1 MDRDQQQVT
10 GAGAGRIR
18 QEPSE
23 KVETMDRM
31 SLGLRVLL
39 IISVLLSGLQAFA
52 QQRNGSVRGQVT
64 DPLGALVVG
73 ASVTLTSADGTQKTA
88 ATGNDGQY
96 NFTALQPGKYSLKVS
111 AAGFALYQND
121 EVTVNPGARTTHDVQ
136 LVVTL
141 EKQVITVN
149 EEPNMNTDPA
159 NNADALVLKGQDI
172 DVLPDDPDA
181 LASAVQAM
189 AGPSAG
195 PNGGQIF
202 VDGFT
207 GGRMPPKESIRE
219 VRVNQNPFNAENAG
233 IGFGRVDI
241 LTKPGMDKLR
251 GSSFFNFGDES
262 LNSRNPFAPTR
273 APFQIRYYG
282 GSLSGPVISKKA
294 SFFLDFSRRV
304 TDDNAIVNATV
315 LNSAFIPTPF
325 NTALLVPNKNIS
337 ISPRFDY
344 QLGTNHTFVLRYSY
358 NHSNAENVGAS
369 DFSLPERAFDR
380 SSTQQTVQLTETA
393 ILSPTMLNETRVQY
407 IRNRSEQDGNNSIP
421 TITVQDSFISGG
433 SQIGLA
439 FNHDDRWEVQN
450 YTTWT
455 KGSHIL
461 RFGGRVGGVRITD
474 FSPQNF
480 GGSYTFSG
488 GDAPVLDSN
497 NNVVLVGGN
506 PVTTSITSL
515 ERYRRTLL
523 FQDRPDM
530 RALGG
535 GVTQFSIAEGNPE
548 AKVTQIDMG
557 AFFQDEWRM
566 RPNFTLTL
574 GLRYERQTN
583 ISSNLNFAPRVF
595 FAWAPGG
602 TSVGSGPGAPPG
614 SSQPKMV
621 IRGGWGMFY
630 DRLGER
636 ATLLENR
643 FNGVNQLDF
652 RVFNESVLDLSKFSL
667 NGVTNVPTAA
677 TLASF
682 AAPQI
687 VRKVADDFQVPTFMM
702 TAFNFERQLPAKF
715 TFFAVAFNY
724 RGKHLLRVR
733 NINAPLP
740 GTYDPSNPGTA
751 VRPFGRP
758 GDIYYYE
765 SSASFNDY
773 RFFGGLRRQMSK
785 GFSLFAN
792 YGFGRGKTDTDCIFG
807 SITSCFPANT
817 YDVSN
822 EYSRVGFIPRA
833 NFFVGGT
840 MIVPKLKVNL
850 NPFIIISAGR
860 PFNIVTGRDTNGDG
874 LFTERP
880 AFATSQT
887 ALADL
892 RKTRFGDFDLNPQPG
907 QKLIPRNYGTGPD
920 FFSVNIGISRSFTFG
935 NVPAPP
941 AAAAAAGPPSQGTQA
956 ANTRAPAANA
966 NAKPSNGPTPEKRY
980 NVTFSVNIQN
990 LLNRTNLSQPI
1001 SNLSSPHFG
1010 ESTST
1015 AGSFGFGPSGSAA
1028 AGNRRIQLQ
1037 VRFSF

>member
-1 MDRDQQQVT
+1 MFRSLSVVSRILLT
-10 GAGAGRIR
+10 IGLIGAG
-18 QEPSE
+18 
-23 KVETMDRM
+23 
-31 SLGLRVLL
+31 VLPA
-39 IISVLLSGLQAFA
+39 VA
-52 QQRNGSVRGQVT
+52 QQRPGSVRGQVS
-64 DPLGALVVG
+64 DELGALVVG
-73 ASVTLTSADGTQKTA
+73 ATVTLTSADGTQKNVVTS
-88 ATGNDGQY
+88 NDGTY
-96 NFTALQPGKYSLKVS
+96 NFTALQPGKYSIKVNAPGFSVYESTEVAVS
-111 AAGFALYQND
+111 AGS
-121 EVTVNPGARTTHDVQ
+121 RTTHDVR

-141 EKQVITVN
+141 EKQVITVTEDQN
-149 EEPNMNTDPA
+149 LNTDPA

-219 VRVNQNPFNAENAG
+219 VRINQNPFNAENSG

-251 GSSFFNFGDES
+251 GSTFFNFGDES

-282 GSLSGPVISKKA
+282 GSLSGPVIAKKA
-294 SFFLDFSRRV
+294 SFFVDFSQRV
-304 TDDNAIVNATV
+304 TDDNAIINATV
-315 LNSAFIPTPF
+315 LNSSLVPIPF
-325 NTALLVPNKNIS
+325 NTALLVPNKNVS
-337 ISPRFDY
+337 ISPRVDY

-358 NHSNAENVGAS
+358 NHSKAENVGAS
-369 DFSLPERAFDR
+369 DFSLPERAYDR

-393 ILSPTMLNETRVQY
+393 ILSPAMLNETRIQY
-407 IRNRSEQDGNNSIP
+407 IRNRSQQNGNNTPP
-421 TITVQDSFISGG
+421 TITVQDSFVSGG

-439 FNHDDRWEVQN
+439 HNNDDRWEVQN

-455 KGSHIL
+455 KGTHIL

-488 GDAPVLDSN
+488 GDAPLLDAN
-497 NNVVLVGGN
+497 NNVILNGGGQ
-506 PVTTSITSL
+506 PVIIPITSL

-523 FQDRPDM
+523 FQNRPDL
-530 RALGG
+530 RDLGG
-535 GVTQFSIAEGNPE
+535 GVTQFSIAGGNPE
-548 AKVTQIDMG
+548 ARVSQIDLG
-557 AFFQDEWRM
+557 AFIQDEWRM
-566 RPNFTLTL
+566 RPNFTLTM

-583 ISSNLNFAPRVF
+583 ISSNLNFAPRLF

-602 TSVGSGPGAPPG
+602 TSVGSGSGAPPS

-621 IRGGWGMFY
+621 IRGGIGFFY

-652 RVFNESVLDLSKFSL
+652 RVFNQTVLDLSKFSMD
-667 NGVTNVPTAA
+667 GVTNVPTAA
-677 TLASF
+677 TLAAF

-702 TAFNFERQLPAKF
+702 TAINFERQLPSRF

-740 GTYDPSNPGTA
+740 GTYDPSNPSSA
-751 VRPFGRP
+751 VRPFGTV

-792 YGFGRGKTDTDCIFG
+792 FGFGRGKTDTDCIFG
-807 SITSCFPANT
+807 SITSCFPADS
-817 YDVSN
+817 YDVSG
-822 EYSRVGFIPRA
+822 EYSRVGFIPTG
-833 NFFVGGT
+833 NFFVGGS
-840 MIVPKLKVNL
+840 MILPKLKINL
-850 NPFIIISAGR
+850 NPFIVISSGR

-874 LFTERP
+874 LFVERP
-880 AFATSQT
+880 AFATAQT

-892 RKTRFGDFDLNPQPG
+892 RKTKFGDFDLNPKPG
-907 QKLIPRNYGTGPD
+907 QSLIPRNYGLGPS
-920 FFSVNIGISRSFTFG
+920 FFSVNIGISRSFAFG
-935 NVPAPP
+935 NVPAP
-941 AAAAAAGPPSQGTQA
+941 AAAVQPPSSSAATTAPASSQGAGTQA
-956 ANTRAPAANA
+956 ANAKPASNA
-966 NAKPSNGPTPEKRY
+966 AAKPSSAPTPEKRY
-980 NVTFSVNIQN
+980 SVTLSVNIQN
-990 LLNRTNLSQPI
+990 LLNTTNLSQPI
-1001 SNLSSPHFG
+1001 SNLSSPRFG

-1037 VRFSF
+1037 LRFSF